1 MKLLDL
7 AAATALALST
17 LAVPALAQ
25 SAGVAAGAK
34 VYGPDGGEVGAIEKV
49 DGDNV
54 VVNTGN
60 LTATLPASVFGAGEK
75 GPTIGWN
82 KADLEAAITAANEE
96 AKAAFEAA
104 LVEGSDLYSSDGVLL
119 GKIKS
124 VAEDGSV
131 VAELEAGPV
140 TLKKEQMALSG
151 DKLTF
156 LATAADVRAATAQSG
171 G

>member
-1 MKLLDL
+1 MKFLNL

-17 LAVPALAQ
+17 LVAAPAFAQ
-25 SAGVAAGAK
+25 AGVVAGAK
-34 VYGPDGGEVGAIEKV
+34 VYGPDGNEVGAIEKI

-54 VVNTGN
+54 TVNTGS
-60 LTATLPASVFGAGEK
+60 LTATLPKEVFGAGEK

-82 KADLEAAITAANEE
+82 KADLEAAITAANDE
-96 AKAAFEAA
+96 AKAKFDAA
-104 LVEGSDLYSSDGVLL
+104 LVAGADLYSSDGILL
-119 GKIKS
+119 GKITS

-131 VAELEAGPV
+131 VAALEAGPA